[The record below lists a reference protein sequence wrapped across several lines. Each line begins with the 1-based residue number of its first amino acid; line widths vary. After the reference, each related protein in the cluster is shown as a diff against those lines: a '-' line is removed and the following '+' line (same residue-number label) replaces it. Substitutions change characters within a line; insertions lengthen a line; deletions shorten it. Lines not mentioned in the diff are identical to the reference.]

1 LKPKKPDQGK
11 LTKYIQRI
19 EAAEK
24 WRDSGY
30 RDKWEQYYKR
40 YRNHVDVL
48 KDKDGKTLKDRSN
61 ISIPYSFTMVETVL
75 PRLVES
81 LFAARP
87 YVAVKG
93 RPKDIS
99 EYKLYG
105 NAEQKPWEI
114 SAEKN
119 EQLLDYQ
126 MNVAFDIQDQFHIGL
141 KTMTIYG
148 TTVAYTG
155 WKYDEKKIIRKEM
168 ANATLDGQ
176 PMMEMNQ
183 ETQQMEPIQ
192 KMQPFESKDT
202 VYDDPELRFIDL
214 GLHFVDPNAEDIE
227 DARFAG
233 HVCFESKAFI
243 QAMNDSGVWYVDW
256 TKVPKDSGKRNEA
269 RDRRMGSVGL
279 PTSKSY
285 NGDQDT
291 DSDQYEVH
299 YYWEDD
305 KAVVI
310 INRGYLARDSENPY
324 WHKKKPYVKDVYCK
338 VPGEYYGIGL
348 MEITE
353 DLQDELNVERNQ
365 RIDNRSRSLRR
376 FYTQRRGSK
385 ITPSDF
391 DMKNGGRVLVDNHDD
406 LKEWEHV
413 PLPSDTFT
421 QEDIIKRDMQDA
433 TGAHDVVMGGGS
445 NGGTATETMSKD
457 NNSSMRFKIIISSV
471 EKRLLVGISRLMI
484 QMNQQFIDAPRLL
497 ETSMDGNGQ
506 LLELS
511 PEEIQGEFRLVAM
524 GSSVEPLANKEA
536 HKQRMMELFGVASQ
550 DPFFQQFPVK
560 RRNLLQKVFES
571 FDITNTEDLL
581 PTDEELAQF
590 EQQQAMQQQ
599 QQIMIQQQQ
608 SDQQASQA
616 QQGQQIQQQKMQ
628 QDAGFKAAD
637 IQIKQQGMAN
647 KAMQA
652 EKGLQAVK

>member
-1 LKPKKPDQGK
+1 MKAKRPDQK
-11 LTKYIQRI
+11 NLTKYMQKI

-30 RDKWEQYYKR
+30 RDKWETYYKR
-40 YRNHVDVL
+40 YRNHVDLL
-48 KDKDGKTLKDRSN
+48 KDKDGKTLRDRSN

-81 LFAARP
+81 IFAARP
-87 YVAVKG
+87 YVSVKG
-93 RPKDIS
+93 MPKDVQ
-99 EYKLYG
+99 EYQQYAQLG
-105 NAEQKPWEI
+105 DKPWDI
-114 SAEKN
+114 SATSN
-119 EQLLDYQ
+119 EQLLDHQ
-126 MNVAFDIQDQFHIGL
+126 MNVSFDIQDKFHIGL
-141 KTMTIYG
+141 KTMSIYG
-148 TTVAYTG
+148 TTVAYVG
-155 WKYDEKKIIRKEM
+155 WKLDERKVIRKEM
-168 ANATLDGQ
+168 ANATLDGEVLQ
-176 PMMEMNQ
+176 EMNP
-183 ETQQMEPIQ
+183 ETQQMQPIQ
-192 KMQPFESKDT
+192 RLQPFETKEA

-233 HVCFESKAFI
+233 HSCFESKSYI
-243 QAMNDSGVWYVDW
+243 QAMNDSGVWFVDW
-256 TKVPKDSGKRNEA
+256 TKVPKDGGKRNEA

-279 PTSKSY
+279 PTSQSY
-285 NGDQDT
+285 NGDQDK

-385 ITPSDF
+385 ISPPDF
-391 DMKNGGRVLVDNHDD
+391 DMKNGGRVLVDAHDD
-406 LKEWEHV
+406 IKEWEHN
-413 PLPSDTFT
+413 PLPGDTFT
-421 QEDIIKRDMQDA
+421 QEEIIKRDMQDA
-433 TGAHDVVMGGGS
+433 TGAHDVVMGGGPS
-445 NGGTATETMSKD
+445 GGTATETMSKD
-457 NNSSMRFKIIISSV
+457 NNSSMRFKLIISSV
-471 EKRLLVGISRLMI
+471 EKRLLVGVSRLMI

-497 ETSMDGNGQ
+497 ESSENGKEQ
-506 LLELS
+506 LLQML

-536 HKQRMMELFGVASQ
+536 HKQRMMELFGIASQ
-550 DPFFQQFPVK
+550 DPFFQQFPAK

-590 EQQQAMQQQ
+590 EQQQMQQQQEQMMMQQQ
-599 QQIMIQQQQ
+599 QQEQ
-608 SDQQASQA
+608 SSAQA
-616 QQGQQIQQQKMQ
+616 QQGQQMQQQKMQ
-628 QDAGFKAAD
+628 QDAGFKQAD
-637 IQIKQQGMAN
+637 LHIKQQGMAN

-652 EKGLQAVK
+652 ERGLQTAK

>member
-1 LKPKKPDQGK
+1 MKAEKPDQKK

-30 RDKWEQYYKR
+30 RDKWEEYYKR
-40 YRNHVDVL
+40 WRNHVDVL
-48 KDKDGKTLKDRSN
+48 KDKDGKALKDRSN

-93 RPKDIS
+93 RPKDIM
-99 EYKLYG
+99 EYRQYG
-105 NAEQKPWEI
+105 NVQEKPWEI
-114 SAEKN
+114 SAKKN

-126 MNVAFDIQDQFHIGL
+126 QNVSFDIQDKFHGGL

-155 WKYDEKKIIRKEM
+155 WKYDEKPVIRKEM
-168 ANATLDGQ
+168 ATATLDGEPLMDINPETGQ
-176 PMMEMNQ
+176 Q
-183 ETQQMEPIQ
+183 EPVM
-192 KMQPFESKDT
+192 KLQPFESKDT
-202 VYDDPELRFIDL
+202 VYDDPELNFVDL
-214 GLHFVDPNAEDIE
+214 GLFFVDPNATDID
-227 DARFAG
+227 DARYAG
-233 HVCFESKAFI
+233 HLCFESKSFI
-243 QAMNDSGVWYVDW
+243 QSMHDQGIWYIDW
-256 TKVPKDSGKRNEA
+256 KKVPKDAGKRNEA

-279 PTSKSY
+279 PTSQSY
-285 NGDQDT
+285 NGDQTND
-291 DSDQYEVH
+291 DDLYEVH

-305 KAVVI
+305 KSVVV
-310 INRGYLARDSENPY
+310 INRGYLAKDSENPY
-324 WHKKKPYVKDVYCK
+324 WHKKKPYLKDVYCK
-338 VPGEYYGIGL
+338 VPGEFYGIGL

-365 RIDNRSRSLRR
+365 RIDNRSRSLKR
-376 FYTQRRGSK
+376 FYTQRRGAT
-385 ITPSDF
+385 ITPKDF

-406 LKEWEHV
+406 IKEWEHR
-413 PLPSDTFT
+413 PLPGDTFT
-421 QEDIIKRDMQDA
+421 QEEIIKRDMQDA

-445 NGGTATETMSKD
+445 GGGTATETMSKD

-497 ETSMDGNGQ
+497 ETSMDGNDQ

-511 PEEIQGEFRLVAM
+511 PEEIQGEHRLVAM

-536 HKQRMMELFGVASQ
+536 HKQRMMELYGMASN
-550 DPFFQQFPVK
+550 DPFFQQFPIK

-590 EQQQAMQQQ
+590 EQEQAMQAQQQAMMQQQ
-599 QQIMIQQQQ
+599 QQEQNEATEQQR
-608 SDQQASQA
+608 
-616 QQGQQIQQQKMQ
+616 MQ
-628 QDAGFKAAD
+628 QDAQFKAAD
-637 IQIKQQGMAN
+637 LQIKQQGMAN
-647 KAMQA
+647 KAMQS
-652 EKGLQAVK
+652 ERGLQTV